1 MDPPGYPGHRI
12 PYRTLTMKK
21 NSFLFYLILFSSCLF
36 FLTGC
41 QRNAVETTKTGFYL
55 NTVVSITLYNRKED
69 DPLFDEA
76 MSLIGE
82 YDSLLSKTAEGSD
95 IYRINHAG
103 GSPVEVDERT
113 AELLSIAL
121 SYASLSDGLV
131 DPTIGTLSDLWN
143 FGDTNEGIVPHREDI
158 EEALSHIDYTKVKLS
173 GNTVTLLDPDARLD
187 LGFIAKGY
195 IADKLKAYLTENGVT
210 NGIINLGGNVL
221 TIGTKPD
228 GSDYHIG
235 VQKPFAETGTALTTL
250 TVSDRSLVSSGNYER
265 YFEKDGILY
274 HHILSTKDGYPVNS
288 GLNGV
293 TIISKNSVDGDA
305 LSTLCFIL
313 GYEKGRKLIDSLPDT
328 EAVFINDAGELITG

>member
-1 MDPPGYPGHRI
+1 
-12 PYRTLTMKK
+12 MKK

-55 NTVVSITLYNRKED
+55 NTVVSITLYDRKED

>member
-1 MDPPGYPGHRI
+1 
-12 PYRTLTMKK
+12 MKK
-21 NSFLFYLILFSSCLF
+21 AYFLFCLILASLCLF
-36 FLTGC
+36 SLTDC
-41 QRNAVETTKTGFYL
+41 QRNAAETTRTGFYL
-55 NTVVSITLYNRKED
+55 NTVVSITLYDRPGE

-95 IYRINHAG
+95 IYRINHAD
-103 GSPVEVDERT
+103 GSPVEVDART

-143 FGDTNEGIVPHREDI
+143 FGDTNEGIVPSREDI

-173 GNTVTLLDPDARLD
+173 GNTVTLLDPKARLD

-195 IADKLKAYLTENGVT
+195 IADKLKEFLTKNGVE

-250 TVSDRSLVSSGNYER
+250 TVRDRSLVSSGNYER
-265 YFEKDGILY
+265 YFEKDGTLY
-274 HHILSTKDGYPVNS
+274 HHILSTRDGYPVNS

-293 TIISKNSVDGDA
+293 TIISENSVDGDA

-328 EAVFINDAGELITG
+328 EAVFISDAGELITG

>member
-1 MDPPGYPGHRI
+1 
-12 PYRTLTMKK
+12 MKK

-55 NTVVSITLYNRKED
+55 NTVVSITLYDRKED

-103 GSPVEVDERT
+103 GSPVEVDART

-143 FGDTNEGIVPHREDI
+143 FGDTHERIVPPREDI
-158 EEALSHIDYTKVKLS
+158 EEALSHIDYKKVKLS

-265 YFEKDGILY
+265 YFEKNGILY

>member
-1 MDPPGYPGHRI
+1 
-12 PYRTLTMKK
+12 MKK
-21 NSFLFYLILFSSCLF
+21 AYFLFCLILASLCPFS
-36 FLTGC
+36 LTGC
-41 QRNAVETTKTGFYL
+41 QRNAAETTKTGFYL
-55 NTVVSITLYNRKED
+55 NTVVSITLYDRSGE

-82 YDSLLSKTAEGSD
+82 YDSLLSKAAEGSD
-95 IYRINHAG
+95 IYRINHAD
-103 GSPVEVDERT
+103 GSPVEVDART

-121 SYASLSDGLV
+121 YYASLSDGLV
-131 DPTIGTLSDLWN
+131 DPTIGTLSDLWR
-143 FGDTNEGIVPHREDI
+143 FGDTNEGIVPSREDI

-173 GNTVTLLDPDARLD
+173 GNTVTLLDPKARLD

-195 IADKLKAYLTENGVT
+195 IADKLKEFLTKNGVE

-250 TVSDRSLVSSGNYER
+250 TVRDRSLVSSGNYER

-274 HHILSTKDGYPVNS
+274 HHILSTRDGFPVNS

-293 TIISKNSVDGDA
+293 TIISENSVDGDA

-328 EAVFINDAGELITG
+328 EAVFISDAGELITG

>member
-1 MDPPGYPGHRI
+1 
-12 PYRTLTMKK
+12 MKK
-21 NSFLFYLILFSSCLF
+21 AYFLFCLILASLCLF
-36 FLTGC
+36 SLTGC
-41 QRNAVETTKTGFYL
+41 QRNAAETTRTGFYL
-55 NTVVSITLYNRKED
+55 NTVVSITLYDRPGE

-95 IYRINHAG
+95 IYRINHAE
-103 GSPVEVDERT
+103 GSPVEVDVRT

-131 DPTIGTLSDLWN
+131 DPTIGTLSDLWS
-143 FGDTNEGIVPHREDI
+143 FGDTNEGIVPSREDI

-173 GNTVTLLDPDARLD
+173 GNTVTLLDPKARLD

-195 IADKLKAYLTENGVT
+195 IADKLKEFLTKNGVE

-250 TVSDRSLVSSGNYER
+250 TVRDRSLVSSGNYER

-274 HHILSTKDGYPVNS
+274 HHILSTRDGYPVNS

-293 TIISKNSVDGDA
+293 TIISENSVDGDA

-328 EAVFINDAGELITG
+328 EAVFISDAGELIIG

>member
-1 MDPPGYPGHRI
+1 
-12 PYRTLTMKK
+12 MKK
-21 NSFLFYLILFSSCLF
+21 AYFLFCLILASLCLF
-36 FLTGC
+36 SLTGC
-41 QRNAVETTKTGFYL
+41 QRNAAETTKTGFYL
-55 NTVVSITLYNRKED
+55 NTVVSITLYDRPGE

-95 IYRINHAG
+95 IYRINHAD
-103 GSPVEVDERT
+103 GSPVEVDART

-143 FGDTNEGIVPHREDI
+143 FGDTNEGIVPSREDI

-173 GNTVTLLDPDARLD
+173 GNTVTLLDPKARLD

-195 IADKLKAYLTENGVT
+195 IADKLKEFLTKNGVE

-235 VQKPFAETGTALTTL
+235 VQKPFAETT
-250 TVSDRSLVSSGNYER
+250 DC
-265 YFEKDGILY
+265 
-274 HHILSTKDGYPVNS
+274 P
-288 GLNGV
+288 
-293 TIISKNSVDGDA
+293 
-305 LSTLCFIL
+305 
-313 GYEKGRKLIDSLPDT
+313 
-328 EAVFINDAGELITG
+328 

>member
-1 MDPPGYPGHRI
+1 
-12 PYRTLTMKK
+12 MKK
-21 NSFLFYLILFSSCLF
+21 AYSLFCLILASLCLF
-36 FLTGC
+36 SLTGC
-41 QRNAVETTKTGFYL
+41 QRNAAETTRTGFYL
-55 NTVVSITLYNRKED
+55 NTVVSITLYDRPDE

-82 YDSLLSKTAEGSD
+82 CDSLLSKTAEGSD
-95 IYRINHAG
+95 IYRINHAE
-103 GSPVEVDERT
+103 GSPVEVDIRT

-143 FGDTNEGIVPHREDI
+143 FGDTNEGIVPSREDI

-173 GNTVTLLDPDARLD
+173 GNTVTLLDPKARLD

-195 IADKLKAYLTENGVT
+195 IADKLKAFLIENGVA

-250 TVSDRSLVSSGNYER
+250 TVRDRSLVSSGNYER

-274 HHILSTKDGYPVNS
+274 HHILSTRDGYPVNS

-293 TIISKNSVDGDA
+293 TIISENSVDGDA

-328 EAVFINDAGELITG
+328 EAVFISDAGELITG

>member
-1 MDPPGYPGHRI
+1 
-12 PYRTLTMKK
+12 MKK
-21 NSFLFYLILFSSCLF
+21 AYFLFCLILASLCLF
-36 FLTGC
+36 PLTGC
-41 QRNAVETTKTGFYL
+41 QKNAVETTRTGFYL
-55 NTVVSITLYNRKED
+55 NTVVSITLYDRSGE

-95 IYRINHAG
+95 IYRINHAK
-103 GSPVEVDERT
+103 GSPVEVDART

-131 DPTIGTLSDLWN
+131 DPTIGTLSDLWS
-143 FGDTNEGIVPHREDI
+143 FGDTNEGIVPSREDI

-173 GNTVTLLDPDARLD
+173 GNTVTLLDPKARLD

-195 IADKLKAYLTENGVT
+195 IADKLKEFLTKNGVE

-250 TVSDRSLVSSGNYER
+250 TVRDRSLVSSGNYER
-265 YFEKDGILY
+265 YFEKDGTLY
-274 HHILSTKDGYPVNS
+274 HHILSTRDGYPVNS

-293 TIISKNSVDGDA
+293 TIISENSVDGDA

-328 EAVFINDAGELITG
+328 EAVFISDADELITG

>member
-1 MDPPGYPGHRI
+1 
-12 PYRTLTMKK
+12 MKK
-21 NSFLFYLILFSSCLF
+21 AYFLFCLILASLCPF

-41 QRNAVETTKTGFYL
+41 QRNAAETTKTGFYL
-55 NTVVSITLYNRKED
+55 NTVVSITLYDRSGE

-95 IYRINHAG
+95 IYRINHAD
-103 GSPVEVDERT
+103 GSPVEVDART

-131 DPTIGTLSDLWN
+131 DPTIGTLSDLWS
-143 FGDTNEGIVPHREDI
+143 FGDTNEGIVPSREDI

-173 GNTVTLLDPDARLD
+173 GNTVTLLDPKARLD

-195 IADKLKAYLTENGVT
+195 IADKLKEFLTKNGAE

-250 TVSDRSLVSSGNYER
+250 TVRDRSLVSSGNYER

-274 HHILSTKDGYPVNS
+274 HHILSTRDGYPVNS

-293 TIISKNSVDGDA
+293 TIISENSVDGDA

-313 GYEKGRKLIDSLPDT
+313 GYEKGRKLIDSLTDT
-328 EAVFINDAGELITG
+328 EAVFISDAGELITG

>member
-1 MDPPGYPGHRI
+1 
-12 PYRTLTMKK
+12 MKK
-21 NSFLFYLILFSSCLF
+21 AYFLFCLILASLCLF
-36 FLTGC
+36 SLTGC
-41 QRNAVETTKTGFYL
+41 QRSAAETTRTGFYL
-55 NTVVSITLYNRKED
+55 NTVVFITLYDRSGE

-95 IYRINHAG
+95 IYRINHAEG
-103 GSPVEVDERT
+103 FPVEVDART

-131 DPTIGTLSDLWN
+131 DPTIGTLSDLWS
-143 FGDTNEGIVPHREDI
+143 FGDTNEGIVPSKEDI

-173 GNTVTLLDPDARLD
+173 GNTVTLLDPKARLD

-195 IADKLKAYLTENGVT
+195 IADKLKAFLIENGVE

-250 TVSDRSLVSSGNYER
+250 TVRDRSLVSSGNYER

-274 HHILSTKDGYPVNS
+274 HHILSTRDGYPVNS

-293 TIISKNSVDGDA
+293 TIISENSVDGDA

-328 EAVFINDAGELITG
+328 EAVFISDAGELITG

>member
-1 MDPPGYPGHRI
+1 
-12 PYRTLTMKK
+12 MKK
-21 NSFLFYLILFSSCLF
+21 AYFLFCLILASLCPF

-41 QRNAVETTKTGFYL
+41 QRNAAETTKTGFYL
-55 NTVVSITLYNRKED
+55 NTVVSITLYDRSGE

-95 IYRINHAG
+95 IYRINHAD
-103 GSPVEVDERT
+103 GSPVEVDART

-131 DPTIGTLSDLWN
+131 DPTIGTLSDLWS
-143 FGDTNEGIVPHREDI
+143 FGDTNEGIVPSREDI

-173 GNTVTLLDPDARLD
+173 GNTVTLLDPKARLD

-195 IADKLKAYLTENGVT
+195 IADKLKEFLTKNGVE

-250 TVSDRSLVSSGNYER
+250 TVRDRSLVSSGNYER

-274 HHILSTKDGYPVNS
+274 HHILSTRDGYPVNS

-293 TIISKNSVDGDA
+293 TISSENSVDGDA

-328 EAVFINDAGELITG
+328 EAVFISDAGELITG

>member
-1 MDPPGYPGHRI
+1 
-12 PYRTLTMKK
+12 MKK
-21 NSFLFYLILFSSCLF
+21 AYFLFCLILASLCPF

-41 QRNAVETTKTGFYL
+41 QRNAAETTKTGFYL
-55 NTVVSITLYNRKED
+55 NTVVSITLYDRSGE

-95 IYRINHAG
+95 IYCINHAD
-103 GSPVEVDERT
+103 GSPVEVDART

-131 DPTIGTLSDLWN
+131 DPTIGTLSDLWS
-143 FGDTNEGIVPHREDI
+143 FGDTNEGIVPSREDI

-173 GNTVTLLDPDARLD
+173 GNTVTLLDPKARLD

-195 IADKLKAYLTENGVT
+195 IADKLKEFLTKNGVE

-250 TVSDRSLVSSGNYER
+250 TVRDRSLVSSGNYER

-274 HHILSTKDGYPVNS
+274 HHILSTRDGYPVNS

-293 TIISKNSVDGDA
+293 TIISENSVDGDA

-328 EAVFINDAGELITG
+328 EAVFISDAGELITG

>member
-1 MDPPGYPGHRI
+1 
-12 PYRTLTMKK
+12 MKK
-21 NSFLFYLILFSSCLF
+21 AYFLFCLILASLCPF

-41 QRNAVETTKTGFYL
+41 QRNAAETTKTGFYL
-55 NTVVSITLYNRKED
+55 NTVVSITLYDRSGK

-103 GSPVEVDERT
+103 GSPVEVDART

-131 DPTIGTLSDLWN
+131 DPTIGTLSDLWS
-143 FGDTNEGIVPHREDI
+143 FGDTNEGIVPSREDI

-173 GNTVTLLDPDARLD
+173 GNTVTLLDPKARLD

-195 IADKLKAYLTENGVT
+195 IADKLKEFLIENGVA

-250 TVSDRSLVSSGNYER
+250 TVRDRSLVSSGNYER

-274 HHILSTKDGYPVNS
+274 HHILSTRDGYPVNS

-293 TIISKNSVDGDA
+293 TIISENSVDGDA

-328 EAVFINDAGELITG
+328 EAVFISDAGELITG

>member
-55 NTVVSITLYNRKED
+55 NTVVSITLYDRKED

>member
-55 NTVVSITLYNRKED
+55 NTVVSITLYDRKED

-313 GYEKGRKLIDSLPDT
+313 GYEKGRILIDSLPDT

>member
-1 MDPPGYPGHRI
+1 
-12 PYRTLTMKK
+12 MKK
-21 NSFLFYLILFSSCLF
+21 TRFLFCLILFSFCLLS
-36 FLTGC
+36 LTGC
-41 QRNAVETTKTGFYL
+41 QRNASETTRTGFYL
-55 NTVVSITLYNRKED
+55 NTVVSLTLYDRTQD
-69 DPLFDEA
+69 DPLFDRA

-82 YDSLLSKTAEGSD
+82 YDSLLSKTTEGSD
-95 IYRINHAG
+95 IYRINHANG
-103 GSPVEVDERT
+103 APVEIDERT

-143 FGDTNEGIVPHREDI
+143 FGDTNKGIVPSDKDI
-158 EEALSHIDYTKVKLS
+158 KEALSHIDYTKVKLS
-173 GNTVTLLDPDARLD
+173 GSTVTLLDPDARLD

-195 IADKLKAYLTENGVT
+195 IADKLKAFLMENGVT

-228 GSDYHIG
+228 GSDYRVG
-235 VQKPFAETGTALTTL
+235 VQKPFSDTGTALTTL
-250 TVSDRSLVSSGNYER
+250 TVRDSSLVSSGNYER

-288 GLNGV
+288 GLSGV

-313 GYEKGRKLIDSLPDT
+313 GYEKGSKLIDSLPDT